1 MNLNAQPSLNGSM
14 QTTGETSHGFGIRTR
29 VVVGTLA
36 GFLLVG
42 GFGGWAAMAEL
53 TGAVIAAGTLK
64 VEQNLKTI
72 QHLDGGIIGSI
83 DVEEGDRVAKDQ
95 VMIRLDDTQNRAE
108 LAIVK
113 SQIIELSARRSRL
126 IAERDGQDRMNLP
139 ELLTGDD
146 PTVLA
151 AVRGEQH
158 LLEGN
163 RQNRGSKKEQLS
175 LGMEQLQEEING
187 LQAQRDSKS
196 DEIVLV
202 RAEKEKLIGLAE
214 KKLIEASRTYGNA
227 RELVRLVGEKGETD
241 AGIARARARSSETR
255 LQIIAIDETA
265 RTDAQKELSEIEPK
279 LFELQERQATIR
291 DRLSRTDIRAPV
303 AGTVNELLV
312 HTIGGV
318 ITPAQKVMT
327 IVPADAILKVEA
339 KLSPN
344 DIDQVFL
351 GQKANLRFTT
361 FDQRTTPEMKGE
373 IAYISASTSVDET
386 TGQTYYVANVSVS
399 ASELAKLGDRK
410 LMPGMPVE
418 VFVSTESRTAL
429 SYLAKPMMDQFV
441 RAFRE

>member
-1 MNLNAQPSLNGSM
+1 MDLPD
-14 QTTGETSHGFGIRTR
+14 
-29 VVVGTLA
+29 
-36 GFLLVG
+36 LL
-42 GFGGWAAMAEL
+42 
-53 TGAVIAAGTLK
+53 
-64 VEQNLKTI
+64 
-72 QHLDGGIIGSI
+72 S
-83 DVEEGDRVAKDQ
+83 
-95 VMIRLDDTQNRAE
+95 
-108 LAIVK
+108 
-113 SQIIELSARRSRL
+113 
-126 IAERDGQDRMNLP
+126 
-139 ELLTGDD
+139 GDD

-202 RAEKEKLIGLAE
+202 QAEKEKLIGLAE

-241 AGIARARARSSETR
+241 AGIARARARLSETR
-255 LQIIAIDETA
+255 LQIIAIDESA

-279 LFELQERQATIR
+279 LFELKERQATIR

-327 IVPADAILKVEA
+327 IVPADALLKVEA

-373 IAYISASTSVDET
+373 IAYISASTSVDEA

>member
-14 QTTGETSHGFGIRTR
+14 RTTADTSQGFGIRTR

-36 GFLLVG
+36 GFFLIG

-64 VEQNLKTI
+64 IEQNLKTI

-83 DVEEGDRVAKDQ
+83 DVKEGDRVAKDQ

-126 IAERDGQDRMNLP
+126 IAERDGQDRMGLT

-163 RQNRGSKKEQLS
+163 RQNRSSKKEQLS

-202 RAEKEKLIGLAE
+202 QAEKEKLIGLAE

-241 AGIARARARSSETR
+241 AGIARARARLSETR

-279 LFELQERQATIR
+279 LFELKERQATIR

-327 IVPADAILKVEA
+327 IVPADALLKVEA

>member
-1 MNLNAQPSLNGSM
+1 M
-14 QTTGETSHGFGIRTR
+14 
-29 VVVGTLA
+29 
-36 GFLLVG
+36 
-42 GFGGWAAMAEL
+42 
-53 TGAVIAAGTLK
+53 
-64 VEQNLKTI
+64 
-72 QHLDGGIIGSI
+72 
-83 DVEEGDRVAKDQ
+83 
-95 VMIRLDDTQNRAE
+95 
-108 LAIVK
+108 
-113 SQIIELSARRSRL
+113 
-126 IAERDGQDRMNLP
+126 
-139 ELLTGDD
+139 
-146 PTVLA
+146 
-151 AVRGEQH
+151 
-158 LLEGN
+158 
-163 RQNRGSKKEQLS
+163 
-175 LGMEQLQEEING
+175 
-187 LQAQRDSKS
+187 
-196 DEIVLV
+196 
-202 RAEKEKLIGLAE
+202 
-214 KKLIEASRTYGNA
+214 
-227 RELVRLVGEKGETD
+227 GEKGETD
-241 AGIARARARSSETR
+241 AGIARARARLSETR
-255 LQIIAIDETA
+255 LQIIAIDESA

-279 LFELQERQATIR
+279 LFELKERQATIR

-327 IVPADAILKVEA
+327 IVPADALLKVEA

-373 IAYISASTSVDET
+373 IAYISASTSVDEA

>member
-1 MNLNAQPSLNGSM
+1 M
-14 QTTGETSHGFGIRTR
+14 QTTGDAGHGFGIRTR

-36 GFLLVG
+36 GFLLIG

-83 DVEEGDRVAKDQ
+83 DVKEGDRVAKDQ

-108 LAIVK
+108 LAIIK
-113 SQIIELSARRSRL
+113 SQIIEISARRSRL
-126 IAERDGQDRMNLP
+126 IAERDGQDRMDLP

-146 PTVLA
+146 ATVLA

-163 RQNRGSKKEQLS
+163 RQNRSSQKEQLS
-175 LGMEQLQEEING
+175 LGMEQLKEEING

-202 RAEKEKLIGLAE
+202 QAEKEKLIGLAE

-241 AGIARARARSSETR
+241 AGIARARARLSETR
-255 LQIIAIDETA
+255 LQIIAIDESA

-279 LFELQERQATIR
+279 LFELKERQATIR

-327 IVPADAILKVEA
+327 IVPADALLKVEA

-373 IAYISASTSVDET
+373 IAYISASTSVDEA